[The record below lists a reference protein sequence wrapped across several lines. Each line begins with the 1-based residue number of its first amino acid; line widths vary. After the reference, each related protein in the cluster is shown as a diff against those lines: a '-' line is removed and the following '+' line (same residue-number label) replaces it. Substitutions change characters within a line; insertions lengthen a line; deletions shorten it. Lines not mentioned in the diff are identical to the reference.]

1 MYNITTNNS
10 KFNNLDENNSVSY
23 LLNNLRNINYAYN
36 YKECLKNKLT
46 SKDILLKQ
54 KFNDL
59 KNQALN
65 NQKCIINKNIKNK
78 TLIYI

>member
-1 MYNITTNNS
+1 M
-10 KFNNLDENNSVSY
+10 
-23 LLNNLRNINYAYN
+23 NYSYN

-59 KNQALN
+59 KNQSIN

-78 TLIYI
+78 SLIYIME